1 MMQRKALG
9 KGLDA
14 LLPQTPV
21 SPYRLLELEQIRPNQ
36 LQPRVRFDDE
46 KLDELAAS
54 IREKGLLQPIV
65 VRPVEDG
72 YELIAGE
79 RRWRACQRAGL
90 DRVPALVKDASD
102 PESLQL
108 ALIENVQ
115 RDDLSPIEEA
125 QAYRLMVE
133 QFGLT
138 QEAVASSVGRSRT
151 SVTNTLRLLQLPK
164 AIQAMVINGELAM
177 GHARAI
183 LPLPV
188 GKLIALA
195 REIVKRG
202 LSVRQTEQRVQ
213 HLLAEKAPARRAR
226 RRDPNVVAAERQLEA
241 RWLTRVEIRSRGDV
255 GSIVLHYHSQEE
267 LERLF
272 EALVS

>member
-1 MMQRKALG
+1 MKRRALG

-14 LLPQTPV
+14 LLPQPPA
-21 SPYRLLELEQIRPNQ
+21 SPYRLLDVAQVRPNQ

-46 KLDELAAS
+46 KLQELAAS

-90 DRVPALVKDASD
+90 EQVPALVKDASD

-133 QFGLT
+133 QFGMT
-138 QEAVASSVGRSRT
+138 QEAVATNVGRSRA
-151 SVTNTLRLLQLPK
+151 SVANTLRLLQLPK
-164 AIQAMVINGELAM
+164 TIQALVISGELSM

-183 LPLPV
+183 LPLPI
-188 GKLIALA
+188 GRLTALA
-195 REIVKRG
+195 RDIVLRG
-202 LSVRQTEQRVQ
+202 LSVRQTERRVQ
-213 HLLAEKAPARRAR
+213 SLLSEDKPVRNIRRK
-226 RRDPNVVAAERQLEA
+226 DPNFAAAERRLEE
-241 RWLTRVEIRSRGDV
+241 RLQTRVEIRSKS
-255 GSIVLHYHSQEE
+255 GSGGTIVLHYHSPDE
-267 LERLF
+267 LDRLF
-272 EALVS
+272 EALLP